1 MQTTIA
7 IELLLLFL
15 MILLN
20 GVLAMS
26 EIAVVSSRKP
36 RLEQMAREGNRGAAR
51 ALRLAMSPDRFLS
64 TVQVGITGI
73 GVLAGA
79 FGGATLAGQIDAH
92 LETVPGLAPYS
103 EAIGVGLVVTCI
115 TYVSL
120 VVGELVP
127 KRIGL
132 NAPERIAS
140 ILAAPL
146 GTLSKLGAPLVWL
159 LSASTAGVLR
169 LLRVKTV
176 VESGVTSD
184 ELRLMVRHGLESGSI
199 DAEERLVFERALQFR
214 RRPVRSVMT
223 PRVEVD
229 WVDITRPIEE
239 IRSIV
244 QASSHSYLPAA
255 EGGIDQLSGVLFGR
269 DLWSKPGLDGAV
281 LKSLLHEPLY
291 VLENLPIQMLV
302 HRFREARTHLAIV
315 VDEYSSIQGV
325 VTATDVL
332 HALVGEL
339 PTEEEEPAAFQ
350 RADGSWTIDAGLDVE
365 EVKLLLGIEE
375 LEGQKEAFQSIA
387 GYIIA
392 GLADLPKLGDFVESS
407 GWRFEIIDMDGRRI
421 DRILVTRVAEHS
433 EVRP

>member
-1 MQTTIA
+1 MTTTIA
-7 IELLLLFL
+7 IELLVLLL

-36 RLEQMAREGNRGAAR
+36 RLEQMARTGNRGAAR
-51 ALRLAMSPDRFLS
+51 ALGLALNPDRFLS

-79 FGGATLAGQIDAH
+79 FGGATLAGQIDMH
-92 LETVPGLAPYS
+92 LESVPGLAPYS
-103 EAIGVGLVVTCI
+103 EALGVGIVVTGI

-140 ILAAPL
+140 ALAGPLSILSRL
-146 GTLSKLGAPLVWL
+146 TSPLVAL
-159 LSASTAGVLR
+159 LSVSTSG
-169 LLRVKTV
+169 LLKLFRVGAAV
-176 VESGVTSD
+176 DSGVTSD
-184 ELRLMVRHGLESGSI
+184 ELRLMVRHGLQAGSI
-199 DAEERLVFERALQFR
+199 EADERLVFERALQFR

-229 WVDITRPIEE
+229 WVDLTLPLDELRAL
-239 IRSIV
+239 V
-244 QASSHSYLPAA
+244 QSSTHSYFPAA
-255 EGGIDQLSGVLFGR
+255 EGGIDQLAGVLFGR
-269 DLWSKPGLDGAV
+269 DLWAA
-281 LKSLLHEPLY
+281 SLSGEASLRTVVREPLI
-291 VLENLPIQMLV
+291 VPANLPIQMLV
-302 HRFREARTHLAIV
+302 HRFREERTHLAVV
-315 VDEYSSIQGV
+315 VDEYSSIEGV

-350 RADGSWTIDAGLDVE
+350 RADGSWTIDAGLDIE
-365 EVKLLLGIEE
+365 EVKLLLGIDE

-387 GYIIA
+387 GYLIA
-392 GLADLPKLGDFVESS
+392 GLADLPKLGDTVEASS
-407 GWRFEIIDMDGRRI
+407 WRFEIIDMDGRRI
-421 DRILVTRVAEHS
+421 DRILVTKVGE
-433 EVRP
+433 